1 MWRTTMK
8 SLAAHKRRLLA
19 TCSAVLLGVAFL
31 AGMLVLGDTLTDG
44 FGRMFTEANSG
55 TDVVVRSSV
64 EVGEGDFT
72 ERGTID
78 RALVDEIAAVDGVES
93 VAASIVG
100 HGRIVGA
107 DGDPVGGNGPPTY
120 AGNWITDDDLNPYD
134 LAEGRAPAAP
144 GEVVI
149 DKAAAKAGDLEVGD
163 TTIVRT
169 PEPVEVTI
177 VGLATFGEADSQGPI
192 TWAAFT
198 DEFAEEVVL
207 RQPGQVTSIVV
218 GAEEGVGQEELARRI
233 DAVLP
238 EGVESLTGAEL
249 TEEQEDALQKD
260 FLGFLR
266 TFMLVFA
273 GIALVVATFSIY
285 NTFSILVAQRTRESA
300 LLRAV
305 GASRGQVLRSVALE
319 ALVVGLVASAGG
331 IALGIGLATGL
342 LSLME
347 GMSMAVPGTPLAV
360 GADTVAVAA
369 AVGVLVTLLASIA
382 PAVRA
387 SRVAPLAALR
397 DVAVDRSGTSR
408 ARAVGGALA
417 GAAGVA
423 LVVAGATG
431 RDIGLAGIGA
441 LVTLVGVVTLGPV
454 LARPAAG
461 ALGAPLAARSL
472 SGALARRNA
481 MRNPRR
487 TAGTAAA
494 LMIGVA
500 VVSLFT
506 VVAASVKRSVE
517 ETVDEQFAGD
527 LVVATDGWGVGG
539 LPVEMAGA
547 IAELPE
553 VDTVVAAANAPVR
566 LDGEDDV
573 AAAVDVESLTG
584 LFDLEVAEG
593 SLDAVGDDGLAVS
606 ERYAEDNG
614 LALGDVLQVELADG
628 SAHRMEVRAVYGNDD
643 LLGGLLLPR
652 GLYLDHAPQPADL
665 VVMVR
670 LADDVTEAEG
680 EAAVQAVAD
689 RFGAPD
695 VQTDEEYAEAVGGQ
709 VDQLLTVV
717 YAMLALAILIALMG
731 IANTLSLSIH
741 ERTRELGLLRAVGQ
755 TRRQLRAMVR
765 GEAVTVALFGT
776 LCGLGL
782 GLFLGWAM
790 VEALADEGFT
800 SFALP
805 TGQLAVIV
813 GLGAVVGVLA
823 ALRPARR
830 AARLDVLEAIA
841 TD

>member
-1 MWRTTMK
+1 MLRTTVK

-31 AGMLVLGDTLTDG
+31 AGMLVLGDTMTEG
-44 FGRMFTEANSG
+44 FSRMFTEANSG

-64 EVGEGDFT
+64 EVGAGDFA

-78 RALVDEIAAVDGVES
+78 RALVEEVAAVDGVES
-93 VAASIVG
+93 AAASIIG

-120 AGNWITDDDLNPYD
+120 AGNWIADDDLNPYD
-134 LAEGRAPAAP
+134 LAEGRAPEAP

-198 DEFAEEVVL
+198 DEFAE
-207 RQPGQVTSIVV
+207 RSSCASPPGDEHRGRRRGGRRPG
-218 GAEEGVGQEELARRI
+218 GARPAHRRRAPRGRREP
-233 DAVLP
+233 DGRRADR
-238 EGVESLTGAEL
+238 GAGGRP
-249 TEEQEDALQKD
+249 QKD

-273 GIALVVATFSIY
+273 GIVSWW
-285 NTFSILVAQRTRESA
+285 RRSA
-300 LLRAV
+300 STTP
-305 GASRGQVLRSVALE
+305 SRSSSPSAPGSPRCCGLSAPPRQVLRSAAR
-319 ALVVGLVASAGG
+319 ALVTAWWPRPAASPSASGWPV
-331 IALGIGLATGL
+331 

-506 VVAASVKRSVE
+506 VVAASVKQSVE

-553 VDTVVAAANAPVR
+553 VDRGRRRQRPCASTARTMSPRRSTSV
-566 LDGEDDV
+566 
-573 AAAVDVESLTG
+573 LTG
-584 LFDLEVAEG
+584 LFDLEG
-593 SLDAVGDDGLAVS
+593 RGLAERGGRRQPGRV
-606 ERYAEDNG
+606 ERYAGDNG

-628 SAHRMEVRAVYGNDD
+628 RPTGWRRAVYGNDD
-643 LLGGLLLPR
+643 LLGGCCCPALPR
-652 GLYLDHAPQPADL
+652 PRPPA
-665 VVMVR
+665 R
-670 LADDVTEAEG
+670 G
-680 EAAVQAVAD
+680 PRRRPPGRRRHRGRGRAAVQAWPT
-689 RFGAPD
+689 GSAPR
-695 VQTDEEYAEAVGGQ
+695 TSRPTRSTPRRGGQ

-717 YAMLALAILIALMG
+717 RHARPGDPHRPHGHRQRAVAVDPRADPQ
-731 IANTLSLSIH
+731 
-741 ERTRELGLLRAVGQ
+741 LGLLQ
-755 TRRQLRAMVR
+755 TSVRPGASCGRWSGARRSPWRCSAR
-765 GEAVTVALFGT
+765 
-776 LCGLGL
+776 CGAARPDCSR
-782 GLFLGWAM
+782 WAM
-790 VEALADEGFT
+790 VEALADEGFVL
-800 SFALP
+800 LP
-805 TGQLAVIV
+805 PD
-813 GLGAVVGVLA
+813 GAASRSSSGSVRWSAPPCARPPG
-823 ALRPARR
+823 RPAGR
-830 AARLDVLEAIA
+830 ARAIA
-841 TD
+841 D

>member
-1 MWRTTMK
+1 
-8 SLAAHKRRLLA
+8 
-19 TCSAVLLGVAFL
+19 
-31 AGMLVLGDTLTDG
+31 
-44 FGRMFTEANSG
+44 
-55 TDVVVRSSV
+55 
-64 EVGEGDFT
+64 
-72 ERGTID
+72 
-78 RALVDEIAAVDGVES
+78 
-93 VAASIVG
+93 
-100 HGRIVGA
+100 
-107 DGDPVGGNGPPTY
+107 
-120 AGNWITDDDLNPYD
+120 
-134 LAEGRAPAAP
+134 
-144 GEVVI
+144 
-149 DKAAAKAGDLEVGD
+149 
-163 TTIVRT
+163 
-169 PEPVEVTI
+169 
-177 VGLATFGEADSQGPI
+177 TFGEADSQGPI

-369 AVGVLVTLLASIA
+369 AVVAPVTLLASIA

-553 VDTVVAAANAPVR
+553 VDTVVAAA
-566 LDGEDDV
+566 
-573 AAAVDVESLTG
+573 
-584 LFDLEVAEG
+584 
-593 SLDAVGDDGLAVS
+593 
-606 ERYAEDNG
+606 
-614 LALGDVLQVELADG
+614 
-628 SAHRMEVRAVYGNDD
+628 
-643 LLGGLLLPR
+643 
-652 GLYLDHAPQPADL
+652 
-665 VVMVR
+665 
-670 LADDVTEAEG
+670 
-680 EAAVQAVAD
+680 
-689 RFGAPD
+689 
-695 VQTDEEYAEAVGGQ
+695 
-709 VDQLLTVV
+709 
-717 YAMLALAILIALMG
+717 
-731 IANTLSLSIH
+731 
-741 ERTRELGLLRAVGQ
+741 
-755 TRRQLRAMVR
+755 
-765 GEAVTVALFGT
+765 
-776 LCGLGL
+776 
-782 GLFLGWAM
+782 
-790 VEALADEGFT
+790 
-800 SFALP
+800 
-805 TGQLAVIV
+805 
-813 GLGAVVGVLA
+813 
-823 ALRPARR
+823 
-830 AARLDVLEAIA
+830 
-841 TD
+841 

>member
-1 MWRTTMK
+1 
-8 SLAAHKRRLLA
+8 
-19 TCSAVLLGVAFL
+19 
-31 AGMLVLGDTLTDG
+31 
-44 FGRMFTEANSG
+44 
-55 TDVVVRSSV
+55 
-64 EVGEGDFT
+64 
-72 ERGTID
+72 
-78 RALVDEIAAVDGVES
+78 
-93 VAASIVG
+93 
-100 HGRIVGA
+100 
-107 DGDPVGGNGPPTY
+107 
-120 AGNWITDDDLNPYD
+120 
-134 LAEGRAPAAP
+134 PAAP

-285 NTFSILVAQRTRESA
+285 TTFSILVAQRTRESA

-417 GAAGVA
+417 GV
-423 LVVAGATG
+423 
-431 RDIGLAGIGA
+431 
-441 LVTLVGVVTLGPV
+441 
-454 LARPAAG
+454 
-461 ALGAPLAARSL
+461 
-472 SGALARRNA
+472 
-481 MRNPRR
+481 
-487 TAGTAAA
+487 
-494 LMIGVA
+494 
-500 VVSLFT
+500 
-506 VVAASVKRSVE
+506 
-517 ETVDEQFAGD
+517 
-527 LVVATDGWGVGG
+527 
-539 LPVEMAGA
+539 
-547 IAELPE
+547 
-553 VDTVVAAANAPVR
+553 
-566 LDGEDDV
+566 
-573 AAAVDVESLTG
+573 
-584 LFDLEVAEG
+584 
-593 SLDAVGDDGLAVS
+593 
-606 ERYAEDNG
+606 
-614 LALGDVLQVELADG
+614 
-628 SAHRMEVRAVYGNDD
+628 
-643 LLGGLLLPR
+643 
-652 GLYLDHAPQPADL
+652 
-665 VVMVR
+665 
-670 LADDVTEAEG
+670 
-680 EAAVQAVAD
+680 
-689 RFGAPD
+689 
-695 VQTDEEYAEAVGGQ
+695 
-709 VDQLLTVV
+709 
-717 YAMLALAILIALMG
+717 
-731 IANTLSLSIH
+731 
-741 ERTRELGLLRAVGQ
+741 
-755 TRRQLRAMVR
+755 
-765 GEAVTVALFGT
+765 
-776 LCGLGL
+776 
-782 GLFLGWAM
+782 
-790 VEALADEGFT
+790 
-800 SFALP
+800 
-805 TGQLAVIV
+805 
-813 GLGAVVGVLA
+813 
-823 ALRPARR
+823 
-830 AARLDVLEAIA
+830 
-841 TD
+841 